1 MAFLNIYNFF
11 LELSRGEQR
20 VSTPENGIKFENY
33 TFIIII
39 FFFFL
44 KTTIPEKTVTEREG
58 LQRQKETKQSINQA
72 ILII

>member
-1 MAFLNIYNFF
+1 MRWLSSTFTNFF

-39 FFFFL
+39 FFL
-44 KTTIPEKTVTEREG
+44 LENDN
-58 LQRQKETKQSINQA
+58 S
-72 ILII
+72 